1 MEKKY
6 KVITLCGS
14 TKFKKEFQEIQKK
27 LTLEGNIVISVGL
40 FGHAGDSEV
49 WENQEENTLT
59 DTKKMLDDM
68 HKRKIDMSDEIY
80 VIDVGGYIGESTESE
95 INYAKRHNKA
105 VRYYSQEKSLD
116 VHRFA
121 FQKLTPTEHADLT
134 TYEDA
139 FKYVFNEQNKDVQN
153 VAVTGIYGSGKS
165 SVINTYEK
173 KYKKKFIHISLS
185 HFEGV
190 TNEEDEDIL
199 EKKIVNQLLQQV
211 PGKLIPET
219 RFRIKK
225 EFCLLKAILQ
235 TIRVVLL
242 GFLSIYFIKYGDLK
256 DVATS
261 GKYQCLERITSAHAL
276 IVIIFVFTILLISLL
291 VQLIKW
297 QQQNHIINKVAVKG
311 NEMELADDKD
321 DKSYFN
327 RHIDEILYV
336 LEKITTAKD
345 KDRFDGIIFED
356 LDRFDDKVDLKIFEK
371 LREICV
377 LGNKRIEKN
386 NGTGQ
391 PTLRFFY
398 LLSDDTFLSKERTKF
413 FDYILPIIP
422 VVDTSNAYAKIKEGL
437 TKAGYEDKID
447 DRFLRGLSLHFD
459 DYRLIKNILNE
470 FQIYAKKLTNI
481 EHNYNE
487 LLALIVYKNYFPK
500 DFAALQLHSG
510 YVYGLFDK
518 RSSLIEKETDALD
531 TSLQKAK
538 DRLTAL
544 KNESL
549 ASEKELQIVQSDRQ
563 HNYRKEYADML
574 FSDWN
579 KTEYPKRLQA
589 IRDKVARKEK
599 EIREEIVSI
608 QTEIIHVNNKKFKDL
623 LEGDEKAF
631 VIVEAGLDDIKEAAL
646 DDIKKVQEDKYF
658 DIIKYLVLSGY
669 LDDSS
674 YRDYMACFD
683 ENGMSI
689 ADKNYLIALNNRT
702 GKPFDYKLDNLEL
715 VYENLV
721 DDDFLVS
728 ATKNIMLIDY
738 LLRHNKSTSFERF
751 ILQLKES
758 KDIEFIAQYLRE
770 TSCYESFITEV
781 CRLWDGFLEVV
792 ISDSNQSVSL
802 DERQQVVLTALS
814 VCSDEVIKNQNSTG
828 ILEKYLEEDL
838 VDASCDDDKAEIIAH
853 KLSLLDIEIQNLDNQ
868 LGGESLRREVIEN
881 SVYAINVENMRS
893 ILKKELACSMDDI
906 DNRFLTSLI
915 NGSIDEVANYTF
927 NNLAEMVSIV
937 IENYDKQQDAPEIV
951 QRVSNDNIDK
961 ELISAYIRMSETK
974 IEDINLIN
982 EKYWNILAE
991 KHTFSETVENVL
1003 IYFEK
1008 YSLDASLIKY
1018 LNESN
1023 IKENINLSSEPERSA
1038 QMWPEIYKANAF
1050 SDEAYL
1056 ELVEQV
1062 GKKIANFNVPGIDEN
1077 KCSILINHN
1086 LITMN
1091 TASINI
1097 FRSHYKSLMCDFICS
1112 DVVSYTAHVRGSMYS
1127 VDEVKE
1133 ILVDERIAEENKIK
1147 LLAMTADVI
1156 SVKEKNLSDIVFKN
1170 ILENHFDVNDLQYL
1184 AKDYEKYND
1193 ECKTA
1198 IYKVMLT
1205 HKARLNS
1212 IAGECSKSL
1221 LVRLFN
1227 STRLSLTEKANILDV
1242 LLEIGKPNDLIAKLL
1257 VAAGEDMLARLFS
1270 QERSRMS
1277 SIDNNAGHVRLL
1289 TVLKENKIIKDFSKD
1304 EEGKQL
1310 KIKR

>member
-14 TKFKKEFQEIQKK
+14 TKFKKEFQEVQKK

-40 FGHAGDSEV
+40 FGHSGDSEV
-49 WENQEENTLT
+49 WENQNENTFT
-59 DTKKMLDDM
+59 ETKKMLDDM
-68 HKRKIDMSDEIY
+68 HKRKIDMADEIF
-80 VIDVGGYIGESTESE
+80 VIDVGEYIGESTKSE
-95 INYAKRHNKA
+95 IEYAKRKNKTI
-105 VRYYSQEKSLD
+105 RYFSQEISSD
-116 VHRFA
+116 VQRYA
-121 FQKLTPTEHADLT
+121 FQKLTPIANADLT

-139 FKYVFNEQNKDVQN
+139 LGFIFDDKNKDVQN

-165 SVINTYEK
+165 SIINTYEHN
-173 KYKKKFIHISLS
+173 YKKKFIHISLS
-185 HFEGV
+185 HFDGV
-190 TNEEDEDIL
+190 KNEEDEDIL
-199 EKKIVNQLLQQV
+199 EKKIVNQLVQQV
-211 PGKLIPET
+211 PSKLIPET
-219 RFRIKK
+219 RFQVKK
-225 EFCLLKAILQ
+225 EFCLWEAILQ
-235 TIRVVLL
+235 TLIVFIL
-242 GFLSIYFIKYGDLK
+242 GGLTFYFIKYGDLIE
-256 DVATS
+256 AFNS
-261 GKYQCLERITSAHAL
+261 GKHQWLGK
-276 IVIIFVFTILLISLL
+276 IISTRTLVGTIIAFSILLISSI

-297 QQQNHIINKVAVKG
+297 QKQNHVISKVVIKG
-311 NEMELADDKD
+311 NEMELADNQD

-336 LEKITTAKD
+336 LEKITTAKE
-345 KDRFDGIIFED
+345 KDRFDGIVIED
-356 LDRFDDKVDLKIFEK
+356 LDRFEEKVDSKIFEK

-386 NGTGQ
+386 NGAGQ

-413 FDYILPIIP
+413 FDYIVPIIP

-437 TKAGYEDKID
+437 TQAGYADKID
-447 DRFLRGLSLHFD
+447 DRFLRGLSLYFD

-510 YVYGLFDK
+510 YVYSLFDK
-518 RSSLIEKETDALD
+518 RSSLIQKETDSLD

-549 ASEKELQIVQSDRQ
+549 TSERELQIVRSDRQ
-563 HNYRKEYADML
+563 QYSHSNVYADKP

-579 KTEYPKRLQA
+579 KTEYPKRLQV

-608 QTEIIHVNNKKFKDL
+608 QTKKIHVNNKKFKDL
-623 LEGDEKAF
+623 LEGDENAF
-631 VIVEAGLDDIKEAAL
+631 AIDEAVP
-646 DDIKKVQEDKYF
+646 DDIKKVKNDKYF

-715 VYENLV
+715 VYDNLV
-721 DDDFLVS
+721 DDDFLIS

-738 LLRHNKSTSFERF
+738 LLRHKKSTSFERF
-751 ILQLKES
+751 VMQLKES
-758 KDIEFIAQYLRE
+758 KDVEFIAQYLRE
-770 TSCYESFITEV
+770 TSCYDTFISEV
-781 CRLWDGFLEVV
+781 CYLWDGFLDVV

-802 DERQQVVLTALS
+802 EERQQVVLTALS
-814 VCSDEVIKNQNSTG
+814 VCSDEVIKNQNSKG

-868 LGGESLRREVIEN
+868 LGGESLRRKIIEN
-881 SVYAINVENMRS
+881 SLYAINIENMHS
-893 ILKKELACSMDDI
+893 ILKKELACSTDEI
-906 DNRFLTSLI
+906 GKQFLTSLI
-915 NGSIDEVANYTF
+915 NGSVEEVAIYTLS
-927 NNLAEMVSIV
+927 NLAEMVSIV
-937 IENYDKQQDAPEIV
+937 VENKDKQQDVPEIV
-951 QRVSNDNIDK
+951 QRVSNENFDK
-961 ELISAYIRMSETK
+961 ELIAAYIRISETE
-974 IEDINLIN
+974 IEDISQVN

-991 KHTFSETVENVL
+991 EHTFSETVENVL
-1003 IYFEK
+1003 LYFEK
-1008 YSLDASLIKY
+1008 YSLDASLVKY
-1018 LNESN
+1018 LNEAKIREN
-1023 IKENINLSSEPERSA
+1023 IKLSSEPDRSA
-1038 QMWPEIYKANAF
+1038 HMWTEVYKTNGL

-1056 ELVEQV
+1056 ELVEQI
-1062 GKKIANFNVPGIDEN
+1062 GNKIANFNVPGIDED

-1091 TASINI
+1091 KASINI

-1112 DVVSYTAHVRGSMYS
+1112 DVVSYTTFVQGPMYS
-1127 VDEVKE
+1127 VDEVKG
-1133 ILVDERIAEENKIK
+1133 ILEEERIAEEDKLK

-1156 SVKEKNLSDIVFKN
+1156 SVKEKNLSDVVFKN
-1170 ILENHFDVNDLQYL
+1170 VLLNHFDVNDLQYL

-1198 IYKVMLT
+1198 IYKVMLN
-1205 HKARLNS
+1205 HKARLNL
-1212 IAGECSKSL
+1212 IADECSRSL
-1221 LVRLFN
+1221 IVRLFN
-1227 STRLSLTEKANILDV
+1227 STGLSLTEKANILDV
-1242 LLEIGKPNDLIAKLL
+1242 LLENGKPNDLIAELL

-1277 SIDNNAGHVRLL
+1277 SIENNAGHVRLL
-1289 TVLKENKIIKDFSKD
+1289 TVLKENKIIEDFSKD

>member
-14 TKFKKEFQEIQKK
+14 TKFKKEFQEVQKK

-40 FGHAGDSEV
+40 FGHSGVSEV
-49 WENQEENTLT
+49 WENKNENTLT
-59 DTKKMLDDM
+59 ETKKMLDDM
-68 HKRKIDMSDEIY
+68 HKRKIDMADEIF
-80 VIDVGGYIGESTESE
+80 VIDVGKYIGESTKSE
-95 INYAKRHNKA
+95 IEYAKRKNKTI
-105 VRYYSQEKSLD
+105 RYYSQEILSD

-121 FQKLTPTEHADLT
+121 FQKLTPTANADLT

-139 FKYVFNEQNKDVQN
+139 LEFIFNDQNKDVQN

-165 SVINTYEK
+165 SVINTYERK
-173 KYKKKFIHISLS
+173 HKKKFVHISLS

-190 TNEEDEDIL
+190 ENEEDEDIL
-199 EKKIVNQLLQQV
+199 EKKIVNQLVQQV
-211 PGKLIPET
+211 PSKLIPET
-219 RFRIKK
+219 RFQVKK
-225 EFCLLKAILQ
+225 EFCLWRAILQ
-235 TIRVVLL
+235 TLRVFIL
-242 GFLSIYFIKYGDLK
+242 GGLIFYFIKYSDLIK
-256 DVATS
+256 AFNS
-261 GKYQCLERITSAHAL
+261 GKHQWLGKIISTRTLVGTI
-276 IVIIFVFTILLISLL
+276 IVFSVLLISLL

-297 QQQNHIINKVAVKG
+297 QKQNHVISKVVVKG
-311 NEMELADDKD
+311 NEMELADNQD

-336 LEKITTAKD
+336 LEKITTAKE
-345 KDRFDGIIFED
+345 KDRFDGVVFED
-356 LDRFDDKVDLKIFEK
+356 LDRFEEKVDTKIFEK

-386 NGTGQ
+386 NEAGQ

-422 VVDTSNAYAKIKEGL
+422 VVDTSNAYAKIKDGF
-437 TKAGYEDKID
+437 TQAGYVDKID
-447 DRFLRGLSLHFD
+447 DRFLRGLSLYFD

-500 DFAALQLHSG
+500 DFAGLQLHSG
-510 YVYGLFDK
+510 YVYSLFEQRESLIKKKTDTLN
-518 RSSLIEKETDALD
+518 SSLT
-531 TSLQKAK
+531 KAK

-549 ASEKELQIVQSDRQ
+549 ASEKELLLVRTDRQ
-563 HNYRKEYADML
+563 QYMHSNVYADKL
-574 FSDWN
+574 FTEWD

-589 IRDKVARKEK
+589 ISDKVARKEN
-599 EIREEIVSI
+599 ELREEIVSI
-608 QTEIIHVNNKKFKDL
+608 QTEIIHINNKKFKDL
-623 LEGDEKAF
+623 LTTDNENAF
-631 VIVEAGLDDIKEAAL
+631 NISSNEDVKN
-646 DDIKKVQEDKYF
+646 VQDDKYF

-689 ADKNYLIALNNRT
+689 SDKNYLIALNNRT
-702 GKPFDYKLDNLEL
+702 GKPFEYRLDNLEL
-715 VYENLV
+715 VYDNLE
-721 DDDFLVS
+721 DDDFLVP

-738 LLRHNKSTSFERF
+738 LIRHKKSVSFERF
-751 ILQLKES
+751 IMQLKES
-758 KDIEFIAQYLRE
+758 KDVDFIAQYLRD

-814 VCSDEVIKNQNSTG
+814 VCSDEVIKNQNFTG
-828 ILEKYLEEDL
+828 ILEKYLKEDL

-881 SVYAINVENMRS
+881 SLYAINIENMHS
-893 ILKKELACSMDDI
+893 ILKKELACSTDEI
-906 DNRFLTSLI
+906 DKQFLTSLI
-915 NGSIDEVANYTF
+915 NGAVEEVAIYTLS
-927 NNLAEMVSIV
+927 NLAEMVSIV
-937 IENYDKQQDAPEIV
+937 VENKDKQQDVPEIV
-951 QRVSNDNIDK
+951 QRVSNENLDK
-961 ELISAYIRMSETK
+961 ELIAAYISISETE
-974 IEDINLIN
+974 IEDISQVN

-991 KHTFSETVENVL
+991 KHTFSETAENVL
-1003 IYFEK
+1003 LYFEK
-1008 YSLDASLIKY
+1008 YSLDASLVKY
-1018 LNESN
+1018 LNEAKIS
-1023 IKENINLSSEPERSA
+1023 ENIDFSSEPDRSA
-1038 QMWPEIYKANAF
+1038 HMWPEVYKANEL

-1056 ELVEQV
+1056 ELVELV

-1112 DVVSYTAHVRGSMYS
+1112 DVVNYTAFAQGPMYS

-1133 ILVDERIAEENKIK
+1133 ILEDERIAEEDKIK
-1147 LLAMTADVI
+1147 LLAMTTDVI

-1170 ILENHFDVNDLQYL
+1170 ILVKHFDVNDLQYL

-1205 HKARLNS
+1205 HKARLNL
-1212 IAGECSKSL
+1212 IADECSKSL

-1227 STRLSLTEKANILDV
+1227 STGLSLTEKANILDV
-1242 LLEIGKPNDLIAKLL
+1242 LLENGKPNALIAELL
-1257 VAAGEDMLARLFS
+1257 VAAGEYMLARLFS

-1277 SIDNNAGHVRLL
+1277 LIDNNAGHVRLL
-1289 TVLKENKIIKDFSKD
+1289 TVLKENKIIDDFSED

-1310 KIKR
+1310 RIKR

>member
-14 TKFKKEFQEIQKK
+14 TKFKKEFQEVQKK
-27 LTLEGNIVISVGL
+27 LTLEGNIVICVGL

-49 WENQEENTLT
+49 WENQDENTLT

-105 VRYYSQEKSLD
+105 VRYYSQENSSD

-190 TNEEDEDIL
+190 TDEEEEDIL

-225 EFCLLKAILQ
+225 EFCLWKAILQ

-242 GFLSIYFIKYGDLK
+242 GYLSIYFIKYGDLK

-261 GKYQCLERITSAHAL
+261 GKHQWLERITSAHVL
-276 IVIIFVFTILLISLL
+276 IGIIIVFTILLISLL

-345 KDRFDGIIFED
+345 EDRFDGIIFED
-356 LDRFDDKVDLKIFEK
+356 LDRFEEKVDSKIFEK

-422 VVDTSNAYAKIKEGL
+422 VVDTSNAYAKIKDGL

-510 YVYGLFDK
+510 YVYSLFDK
-518 RSSLIEKETDALD
+518 RSSLINKETDALD
-531 TSLQKAK
+531 ISLKKAK

-549 ASEKELQIVQSDRQ
+549 TSERELKIVRSDRQ
-563 HNYRKEYADML
+563 HYSYSNVYADKP
-574 FSDWN
+574 FSDWD

-589 IRDKVARKEK
+589 ISDKVARKEK

-608 QTEIIHVNNKKFKDL
+608 QTKKIHVNNKKFKDL
-623 LEGDEKAF
+623 LED
-631 VIVEAGLDDIKEAAL
+631 VENDFIIDVAGHDDIKN
-646 DDIKKVQEDKYF
+646 IQNDKYF
-658 DIIKYLVLSGY
+658 DIIQYLVLSGY
-669 LDDSS
+669 LDGSS

-770 TSCYESFITEV
+770 TSCYDTFISAI
-781 CRLWDGFLEVV
+781 CRLWDGFLDVV
-792 ISDSNQSVSL
+792 ISDSNQSISL
-802 DERQQVVLTALS
+802 KERQQAVLTALI
-814 VCSDEVIKNQNSTG
+814 VCNDEIIKNQNTTG
-828 ILEKYLEEDL
+828 ILENYLEEDL
-838 VDASCDDDKAEIIAH
+838 SEASCDDDDKAEIIAQ
-853 KLSLLDIEIQNLDNQ
+853 KLNLLQVEIQNLDTQ
-868 LGGESLRREVIEN
+868 LGGSSLRREVIEN
-881 SVYAINVENMRS
+881 SLYAINVENMRS

-915 NGSIDEVANYTF
+915 NGSVDEVAIYTL

-961 ELISAYIRMSETK
+961 ELISAYIRLSETK

-982 EKYWNILAE
+982 EKYWNIFAE
-991 KHTFSETVENVL
+991 KHTLSETVENVL

-1008 YSLDASLIKY
+1008 YSLDALLIKY

-1023 IKENINLSSEPERSA
+1023 IKENINFSSEPERSA

-1050 SDEAYL
+1050 SDEVYL
-1056 ELVEQV
+1056 ELVEQL
-1062 GKKIANFNVPGIDEN
+1062 GRKITNFNASGIDEN
-1077 KCSILINHN
+1077 KCRILINHK
-1086 LITMN
+1086 LIVMT
-1091 TASINI
+1091 TATINI
-1097 FRSHYKSLMCDFICS
+1097 FRTHYKSLIIDFMCS
-1112 DVVSYTAHVRGSMYS
+1112 DIINYTALVQGSMFS
-1127 VDEVKE
+1127 IDEVKG
-1133 ILVDERIAEENKIK
+1133 ILDDERVTEEDKIK
-1147 LLAMTADVI
+1147 LLSMTTELI
-1156 SVKEKNLSDIVFKN
+1156 SVKERMLSDVVFKS
-1170 ILENHFDVNDLQYL
+1170 ILENHFDTNDLSYL
-1184 AKDYEKYND
+1184 AQEYERFND
-1193 ECKTA
+1193 ECQTA
-1198 IYKVMLT
+1198 IYKAMVA
-1205 HKARLNS
+1205 HKAHLNS
-1212 IAGECSKSL
+1212 IAEVCPKL
-1221 LVRLFN
+1221 LLLRLFR
-1227 STRLSLTEKANILDV
+1227 STSLSLVEKANVLDV
-1242 LLEIGKPNDLIAKLL
+1242 LLQNKKSNDLIAELL
-1257 VAAGEDMLARLFS
+1257 IATGEDMLARLFS

-1277 SIDNNAGHVRLL
+1277 SIENNAGHVRLL
-1289 TVLKENKIIKDFSKD
+1289 TVLKENKIIEDFSED

>member
-14 TKFKKEFQEIQKK
+14 TKFKKEFQEVQKK

-49 WENQEENTLT
+49 WENQDENTLT

-105 VRYYSQEKSLD
+105 VRYYSQENLSD

-173 KYKKKFIHISLS
+173 KYKKKFIHVSLS

-190 TNEEDEDIL
+190 IDEEEEDIL

-225 EFCLLKAILQ
+225 EFCLWKDILQ

-261 GKYQCLERITSAHAL
+261 GKHQWLERITSAHAL
-276 IVIIFVFTILLISLL
+276 IGIIIVFTILLISLL

-356 LDRFDDKVDLKIFEK
+356 LDRFEEKVDSKIFEK

-422 VVDTSNAYAKIKEGL
+422 VVDTSNAYAKIKDGL

-518 RSSLIEKETDALD
+518 RSSLINKETDALD
-531 TSLQKAK
+531 TSLKKAK

-549 ASEKELQIVQSDRQ
+549 TSERELQIVRSDRQ
-563 HNYRKEYADML
+563 QYIHSNVYADKP
-574 FSDWN
+574 FSDWD

-623 LEGDEKAF
+623 LEDVENDF
-631 VIVEAGLDDIKEAAL
+631 VIDVAGLDDIKN
-646 DDIKKVQEDKYF
+646 IQNDKYF

-770 TSCYESFITEV
+770 TSCYDTFISAI
-781 CRLWDGFLEVV
+781 CHLWDGFLDVV

-802 DERQQVVLTALS
+802 EERQQAVLTALI
-814 VCSDEVIKNQNSTG
+814 VCNDEIIKNQNTTG
-828 ILEKYLEEDL
+828 ILESYLEEDL
-838 VDASCDDDKAEIIAH
+838 SEASCDDDKAEIIAQ
-853 KLSLLDIEIQNLDNQ
+853 KMNLLQVEIQNLDTQ
-868 LGGESLRREVIEN
+868 LGGSSLRREVIEN
-881 SVYAINVENMRS
+881 SLYAINVENMRS

-915 NGSIDEVANYTF
+915 NGSVDEVAIYTL

-991 KHTFSETVENVL
+991 KHTFSETAENVL

-1023 IKENINLSSEPERSA
+1023 IKESINLSSEPERSA

-1050 SDEAYL
+1050 SDEVYL
-1056 ELVEQV
+1056 ELVEQL
-1062 GKKIANFNVPGIDEN
+1062 GRKITNFNVSGIDEN
-1077 KCSILINHN
+1077 KCRILINHK
-1086 LITMN
+1086 LIVM
-1091 TASINI
+1091 TAATINI
-1097 FRSHYKSLMCDFICS
+1097 FRTHYKSLIIDFMCS
-1112 DVVSYTAHVRGSMYS
+1112 DIINYTALVQGPMFSI
-1127 VDEVKE
+1127 DEVKG
-1133 ILVDERIAEENKIK
+1133 ILDDERVTEEDKIK
-1147 LLAMTADVI
+1147 LLSMTTELI
-1156 SVKEKNLSDIVFKN
+1156 SVKERMLSDVVFKS
-1170 ILENHFDVNDLQYL
+1170 ILENHFDTNDLSYL
-1184 AKDYEKYND
+1184 AQEYERFND
-1193 ECKTA
+1193 ECQTA
-1198 IYKVMLT
+1198 IYKVMVA
-1205 HKARLNS
+1205 HKAHLNS
-1212 IAGECSKSL
+1212 IAEVCPKL
-1221 LVRLFN
+1221 LLLRLFR
-1227 STRLSLTEKANILDV
+1227 STSLSLVEKANVLDV
-1242 LLEIGKPNDLIAKLL
+1242 LLQNKKSNDLIAELL
-1257 VAAGEDMLARLFS
+1257 IATGEDMLARLFS

-1277 SIDNNAGHVRLL
+1277 SIENNAGHVRLL
-1289 TVLKENKIIKDFSKD
+1289 TVLKENKIIEDFLED

>member
-14 TKFKKEFQEIQKK
+14 TKFKNEFQEVQKK

-40 FGHAGDSEV
+40 FGHSGDSEV
-49 WENQEENTLT
+49 WENQNENTLT
-59 DTKKMLDDM
+59 KTKKMLDDM
-68 HKRKIDMSDEIY
+68 HKRKIDMADEIF
-80 VIDVGGYIGESTESE
+80 VIDVGEYIGESTKSE
-95 INYAKRHNKA
+95 IEYARRRNKTI
-105 VRYYSQEKSLD
+105 RYYSQEISSD
-116 VHRFA
+116 VQRYA
-121 FQKLTPTEHADLT
+121 FQKLTPFANADLT
-134 TYEDA
+134 IYEDA
-139 FKYVFNEQNKDVQN
+139 LGFVFDDKNKDVQN
-153 VAVTGIYGSGKS
+153 VAVTGIYSSGKS
-165 SVINTYEK
+165 SVINTYER

-185 HFEGV
+185 HFDGV
-190 TNEEDEDIL
+190 ENEEDEDIL
-199 EKKIVNQLLQQV
+199 EKKIVNQLVQQV
-211 PGKLIPET
+211 PSKLIPET
-219 RFRIKK
+219 RFQMKK
-225 EFCLLKAILQ
+225 EFCLWKAILQ
-235 TIRVVLL
+235 TLRVFVLG
-242 GFLSIYFIKYGDLK
+242 GFAFYFIKYGDLIE
-256 DVATS
+256 AFNS
-261 GKYQCLERITSAHAL
+261 GKHQWLGKIISTRTLVGAI
-276 IVIIFVFTILLISLL
+276 IVFSILLISLI

-297 QQQNHIINKVAVKG
+297 QKQNHVISKVVVKG
-311 NEMELADDKD
+311 NEMELADNQD

-336 LEKITTAKD
+336 LEKITTAKE

-356 LDRFDDKVDLKIFEK
+356 LDRFEEKVDSKIFEK

-422 VVDTSNAYAKIKEGL
+422 VVDTSNAYAKIKDGL
-437 TKAGYEDKID
+437 AKAGYEEKID

-518 RSSLIEKETDALD
+518 RSSLIKKETDALD

-538 DRLTAL
+538 DRLTTL

-549 ASEKELQIVQSDRQ
+549 ASEKELQLVQSDRQ
-563 HNYRKEYADML
+563 RYSYSNVYTDMP

-589 IRDKVARKEK
+589 IRDKVARKEE

-608 QTEIIHVNNKKFKDL
+608 QTKKIHVNNKKFKDL
-623 LEGDEKAF
+623 LEGDENAF
-631 VIVEAGLDDIKEAAL
+631 VIDEAGF
-646 DDIKKVQEDKYF
+646 DDIKKVQDDKYF

-715 VYENLV
+715 VYDNLV

-738 LLRHNKSTSFERF
+738 LLRHKKSTSFERF
-751 ILQLKES
+751 IMQLKES
-758 KDIEFIAQYLRE
+758 KDVEFIAQYLRE
-770 TSCYESFITEV
+770 TSCYDTFISEV
-781 CRLWDGFLEVV
+781 CRLWDGFLDVV

-802 DERQQVVLTALS
+802 EERQQAVLTALI
-814 VCSDEVIKNQNSTG
+814 VCNGEIIKNQNTTG
-828 ILEKYLEEDL
+828 ILESYLEEDL
-838 VDASCDDDKAEIIAH
+838 SEASCDDDKAEIIAQ
-853 KLSLLDIEIQNLDNQ
+853 KLNLLHVEIQNLDTQ

-881 SVYAINVENMRS
+881 SLYAINVENMRS
-893 ILKKELACSMDDI
+893 ILKKELTCSMDDI
-906 DNRFLTSLI
+906 ENRFLTSLI
-915 NGSIDEVANYTF
+915 NGSVADVAIYTLK
-927 NNLAEMVSIV
+927 NLAEMVSIV
-937 IENYDKQQDAPEIV
+937 IETYDKQQDAPEIV
-951 QRVSNDNIDK
+951 QRVSNDNFDK

-991 KHTFSETVENVL
+991 KHSFSETVENVL

-1023 IKENINLSSEPERSA
+1023 IKENINFSSEPERSA
-1038 QMWPEIYKANAF
+1038 KMWPEIYKANAF
-1050 SDEAYL
+1050 SDEVYL
-1056 ELVEQV
+1056 ELVEQL
-1062 GKKIANFNVPGIDEN
+1062 GRKITNFNVSGIDEN
-1077 KCSILINHN
+1077 KCRILINHK
-1086 LITMN
+1086 LIAM
-1091 TASINI
+1091 TAATINI
-1097 FRSHYKSLMCDFICS
+1097 FRTHYKSLMIDFLCS
-1112 DVVSYTAHVRGSMYS
+1112 DIINYTSLVNGAMFSI
-1127 VDEVKE
+1127 DEVKE
-1133 ILVDERIAEENKIK
+1133 ILDDERVTEEDKVK
-1147 LLAMTADVI
+1147 LLSMTTEKI
-1156 SVKEKNLSDIVFKN
+1156 SVKEKKLSDIVFKR
-1170 ILENHFDVNDLQYL
+1170 ILQNHFDTNDLPYL
-1184 AKDYEKYND
+1184 AQKYEEYND

-1198 IYKVMLT
+1198 IYKVIME
-1205 HKARLNS
+1205 HKEHLNS
-1212 IAGECSKSL
+1212 IAEVSPRL
-1221 LVRLFN
+1221 LLSRLFS
-1227 STRLSLTEKANILDV
+1227 STGLSLVEKSNVLGV
-1242 LLEIGKPNDLIAKLL
+1242 LLQNKEPNDLIAELL
-1257 VAAGEDMLARLFS
+1257 IAAGEEMLARLFS

-1277 SIDNNAGHVRLL
+1277 SIDNTAGHVRLL
-1289 TVLKENKIIKDFSKD
+1289 TVLKENKIIEDFSKD

-1310 KIKR
+1310 KIKK